1 MENDRRNK
9 ILEAAE
15 RLVSHYGIAKTTIS
29 DIAREARCGVG
40 TVYLEFTSKDDIVG
54 RLARDRHAAIL
65 DAMRTST
72 AEHDAFEEKF
82 RAMMNARVRAFIEI
96 AGDGAHAAD
105 LVHCG
110 GCEAVKTEFMGF
122 DQAQRQILAEFLA
135 AATSAGVF
143 RLEDSVVM
151 ANTILRAYATFT
163 PPILYTQT
171 FTNLFGELDHIHD
184 LLLQGLKAR

>member
-9 ILEAAE
+9 ILGAAE
-15 RLVSHYGIAKTTIS
+15 RLVAHYGIAKTTIS

-40 TVYLEFTSKDDIVG
+40 TVYLEFTSKDDIVS
-54 RLARDRHAAIL
+54 RLARGRHTAIL
-65 DAMRTST
+65 DAMRNAT
-72 AEHDAFEEKF
+72 AEHEAFDERF

-110 GCEAVKTEFMGF
+110 GCEAVKHEFIGF
-122 DQAQRQILAEFLA
+122 DQAQREILAEFLQDA
-135 AATSAGVF
+135 NGAGF
-143 RLEDSVVM
+143 FYLEDSTAM

-163 PPILYTQT
+163 PPVLYTQT
-171 FTNLFGELDHIHD
+171 FSNLFGELELVHD
-184 LLLQGLKAR
+184 LLLRGLKAR